1 VVLTKVLSKELF
13 GRKNLRVENCIFIT
27 YQLKQTNMQTLYK
40 VEEYTD
46 RNSGNV
52 CELFQVV
59 VDGILVYE
67 RDYGSVGSG
76 IQEYIEDY
84 LEFII

>member
-1 VVLTKVLSKELF
+1 MTEL
-13 GRKNLRVENCIFIT
+13 CTDIT
-27 YQLKQTNMQTLYK
+27 SQLKLINMQTLYK

-76 IQEYIEDY
+76 ILEYVDDY
-84 LEFII
+84 LDHIF

>member
-1 VVLTKVLSKELF
+1 
-13 GRKNLRVENCIFIT
+13 
-27 YQLKQTNMQTLYK
+27 MQTLYK

-46 RNSGNV
+46 KNSGNL

-76 IQEYIEDY
+76 IIPYLEDYEQFYIEKNQ
-84 LEFII
+84 

>member
-1 VVLTKVLSKELF
+1 
-13 GRKNLRVENCIFIT
+13 
-27 YQLKQTNMQTLYK
+27 MQTLYK

-59 VDGILVYE
+59 VNGILVYE

-76 IQEYIEDY
+76 IKEYVNDY
-84 LEFII
+84 LDFII